1 MKKSLTPRERM
12 TKAFNFERPDRVPV
26 FLNNS
31 LGSSRCIGVKIGR
44 MLRDP
49 EEFSR
54 ALCAAYDKF
63 GYDGI
68 RVTCDVTV
76 EAEAMGALAYSPED
90 GPVSI
95 KEPLI
100 KDPGDFDKLKMPNPL
115 SDGRM
120 PVMIKTTELVRGAR
134 EDAFII
140 SSVQG
145 PLNTASQL
153 LGVSGMMLLMI
164 DDPEFLEKILD
175 FTTEITI
182 LYGKE
187 MYKAGADGIMMGEA
201 VCSSSSIGPVFY
213 REFAKKRHKRII
225 DELNRWGLRNHGFH
239 ICGQLAPILP
249 DVAETGV
256 DSVDVDSPVD
266 MKVCREKL
274 GNRLTMLGNIAPS
287 ELLNSKPG
295 RIKEL
300 CAEALS
306 AKEGLGL
313 ILGAGC
319 TMAPDTP
326 ETNIAA
332 MVESAADYGIY
343 D

>member
-1 MKKSLTPRERM
+1 MKA
-12 TKAFNFERPDRVPV
+12 AFNFERPDRVPV

-49 EEFSR
+49 EIFSR
-54 ALCAAYDKF
+54 ALCAAYERF

-76 EAEAMGALAYSPED
+76 EAEAMGALSRSPED

-100 KDPGDFDKLKMPNPL
+100 KDAADFDKLKMPNPL

-120 PVMIKTTELVRGAR
+120 PVMIKTTELVRKTR

-140 SSVQG
+140 ASVQG

-153 LGVSGMMLLMI
+153 LGVSGMMVLMI
-164 DDPEFLEKILD
+164 EEPEFLEKILD
-175 FTTEITI
+175 FTAELTV

-187 MYKAGADGIMMGEA
+187 MYRAGADGLMMGEA
-201 VCSSSSIGPVFY
+201 VCSSSSIGPAFY
-213 REFAKKRHKRII
+213 REFAKKRHKMII
-225 DELNRWGLRNHGFH
+225 NEFSRYGLGNHGFH

-249 DVAETGV
+249 DLAETGV

-266 MKVCREKL
+266 MKAAREKL
-274 GNRLTMLGNIAPS
+274 GPHLTMLGNIAPA
-287 ELLNSKPG
+287 ELLNSNPG

-300 CAEALS
+300 CAEVLS
-306 AKEGLGL
+306 GREGLGL
-313 ILGAGC
+313 VLGAGC

-326 ETNIAA
+326 EANIRA
-332 MVESAADYGIY
+332 MVEAAGEYGTCE
-343 D
+343 

>member
-1 MKKSLTPRERM
+1 M
-12 TKAFNFERPDRVPV
+12 
-26 FLNNS
+26 
-31 LGSSRCIGVKIGR
+31 GIKIGK

-49 EEFSR
+49 EKFSQ
-54 ALCAAYDKF
+54 ALCAAYERF

-76 EAEAMGALAYSPED
+76 EAEAMGALSHSPED

-100 KDPGDFDKLKMPNPL
+100 KGPGDFDKLKMPNPL

-120 PVMIKTTELVRGAR
+120 PVMIKTTELVRKRR
-134 EDAFII
+134 EEAFII

-153 LGVSGMMLLMI
+153 LGVSEMMILMI
-164 DDPEFLEKILD
+164 EEPEFLEKVLD
-175 FTTEITI
+175 FTTELTV

-201 VCSSSSIGPVFY
+201 ICSSSSIGPVFY
-213 REFAKKRHKRII
+213 REFAKKRHRMII
-225 DELNRWGLRNHGFH
+225 EEFTRQGLRNHGFH

-249 DVAETGV
+249 DIAETGA
-256 DSVDVDSPVD
+256 DSIDVDSPVD

-274 GNRLTMLGNIAPS
+274 GPRLTMLGNISPS
-287 ELLNSKPG
+287 ELLTSKPG

-300 CAEALS
+300 CAEVLS
-306 AKEGLGL
+306 GREGLGL
-313 ILGAGC
+313 VLGAGC

-326 ETNIAA
+326 EANIKA
-332 MVESAADYGIY
+332 MVEAAGEYGIY
-343 D
+343 E